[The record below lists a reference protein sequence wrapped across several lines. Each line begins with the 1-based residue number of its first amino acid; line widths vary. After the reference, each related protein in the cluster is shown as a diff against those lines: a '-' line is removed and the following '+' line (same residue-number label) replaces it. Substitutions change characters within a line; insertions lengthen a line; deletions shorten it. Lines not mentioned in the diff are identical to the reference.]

1 MNATL
6 PKAVDSNCAERW
18 AAAETPTAVT
28 GATVWK
34 DTVIMA
40 TAGQNAQV
48 GARGTRRLLFSFGN
62 ESPPN
67 LRRYMLVVCP
77 SVVATPHFFGRKA
90 SNFFLK
96 PSKKYKCQFIR

>member
-18 AAAETPTAVT
+18 GPAETPTAVT

-67 LRRYMLVVCP
+67 LWRDMLLVCP
-77 SVVATPHFFGRKA
+77 SVVATPHFWQEGQQFFFKA
-90 SNFFLK
+90 F
-96 PSKKYKCQFIR
+96 KKI